1 MNLEKRNTS
10 TIKRNSMQT
19 EYKTVI
25 YYITNNGFQV
35 AQSVKE
41 LIADAEIVRYKKT
54 EFESNWSGT
63 KNIICIMA
71 TGIVVRVIA
80 PLLQDKRTDPA
91 VVVMDEKGEYV
102 ISLLSGHLGGANAL
116 TRGIADCIGAHAV
129 ITTASDVQGKVAL
142 DLWAAKENLYVE
154 DYKKLK
160 TLSAR
165 IVNGEQIKV
174 RTEHIFNT
182 GNIPEEFEMVGRKDN
197 ADIIITSRL
206 MENEALYL
214 RPKNLFAGIGCNRGT
229 TKEEIRDMVT
239 ETLQREKLA
248 IHSIACIASIDL
260 KGDEQGLLDF
270 AGDEGLDIDFFS
282 KNDLNGAVLKH
293 NLAASDAAMA
303 ATGAAAVAEPA
314 AILAARKRFHNS
326 TMVIPKEKR
335 GNVTLAIVKAEFV
348 L

>member
-1 MNLEKRNTS
+1 MK
-10 TIKRNSMQT
+10 T
-19 EYKTVI
+19 EHKTVI
-25 YYITNNGFQV
+25 YYITGNGLHV

-41 LIADAEIVRYKKT
+41 LISDAEIVRYKKE
-54 EFESNWSGT
+54 EFEERWSRT

-71 TGIVVRVIA
+71 TGIVVRAVA

-91 VVVMDEKGEYV
+91 VVVLDEKGQYV

-160 TLSAR
+160 ALSAK
-165 IVNGEQIKV
+165 IVNGENIKV
-174 RTEHIFNT
+174 RTEHIFNSDH
-182 GNIPEEFEMVGRKDN
+182 IPEEFVMVGRNDE

-206 MENEALYL
+206 LDNNALFL
-214 RPKNLFAGIGCNRGT
+214 RPKNLFIGVGCNRGT
-229 TKEEIRDMVT
+229 TKEEIRDMVSD
-239 ETLQREKLA
+239 TLKREKLA
-248 IHSIACIASIDL
+248 LHSVARIASIDL
-260 KGDEQGLLDF
+260 KADEQGLLDF
-270 AGDEGLDIDFFS
+270 AVEEGLDLDFFS

-293 NLAASDAAMA
+293 NIAGSDAVMA